1 MFLLSFTLRR
11 LKAGLCVA
19 LCLLLAVLGGVY
31 LVRHEA
37 LPVSGKTGY
46 DLRAGTEEERAR
58 FFLQFSVEI
67 DPESKTVREV
77 VIPQPLDDVYET
89 YNELQ
94 LSQGFDLMPY
104 GGKRVKC
111 YSYDVLNAREKDG
124 GDGPVHATILVYKGK
139 VIGGDIAEASFKGSM
154 EALIRE

>member
-1 MFLLSFTLRR
+1 MFMVSFTLRR
-11 LKAGLCVA
+11 LKAAVCVV
-19 LCLLLAVLGGVY
+19 LCLVLTVLGGLY

-67 DPESKTVREV
+67 DPESKTVEEV

-111 YSYDVLNAREKDG
+111 YSYNVLNARLKDG
-124 GDGPVHATILVYKGK
+124 DDSPVHATILVYKGK
-139 VIGGDIAEASFKGSM
+139 VIGGDIASASFRGSM
-154 EALIRE
+154 ETLIRE

>member
-1 MFLLSFTLRR
+1 MFLFSFTLRR
-11 LKAGLCVA
+11 LKAVLCVV
-19 LCLLLAVLGGVY
+19 LVLLLATIGGLY
-31 LVRHEA
+31 LVRHNA
-37 LPVSGKTGY
+37 LPVSAKTGY

-58 FFLQFSVEI
+58 FFSQFSVEI
-67 DPESKTVREV
+67 DPESKTVKEV

-111 YSYDVLNAREKDG
+111 YSYAVLNTQPKDG
-124 GDGPVHATILVYKGK
+124 DDSPVHATILVYKGK
-139 VIGGDIAEASFKGSM
+139 VIGGDIASASFKGSM
-154 EALIRE
+154 ETIIRE